1 MGISR
6 QETIQYNA
14 CDECLGVEKDGC
26 PGIPPQKKH
35 AKFPQ
40 RYIVWIKKAFWV
52 LGGRNF
58 ETTDSCSCITHIRE
72 STLAFCCLNES
83 TEDVK
88 HVRSL
93 GLRGTSAYD
102 YFIVD

>member
-1 MGISR
+1 VGISR

-26 PGIPPQKKH
+26 PGIPPKKKH

-52 LGGRNF
+52 LGGPKF
-58 ETTDSCSCITHIRE
+58 
-72 STLAFCCLNES
+72 
-83 TEDVK
+83 
-88 HVRSL
+88 
-93 GLRGTSAYD
+93 
-102 YFIVD
+102 